1 MAITAIVDNGKI
13 TSTGST
19 NTDVNGKEIVSDD
32 ANSVDEDMFLQLLVA
47 EMKYQDPL
55 QPTSN
60 TEWISQYATFTQIEQ
75 STAMQGS
82 LKQMEASQLVGKQV
96 IMRTTNSITGE
107 TSYFSG
113 MVDYMYVENGEVY
126 LSVNNNLYSIDDLDT
141 VVDPDYMDAVTCAQ
155 SFKNMME
162 KMPSEKALTVSDAKL
177 VDQAREAYDSMTD
190 YQKTFVDDELVTQL
204 KTLEARLKEIMPE
217 TDDTDSTDETEGV
230 EEAGGSEGTE
240 ESEETSG
247 TDETESTDADADA
260 EETAQTA

>member
-13 TSTGST
+13 SSTGST
-19 NTDVNGKEIVSDD
+19 NTDVNGKEIVNDD
-32 ANSVDEDMFLQLLVA
+32 ANAVDEDMFLQLLVA
-47 EMKYQDPL
+47 EMKFQDPL
-55 QPTSN
+55 EPTSN

-96 IMRTTNSITGE
+96 IMKTTNSITGE

-162 KMPSEKALTVSDAKL
+162 KMPTEKGLTASDAKL
-177 VDQAREAYDSMTD
+177 VEQAREAYDSMTD
-190 YQKTFVDDELVTQL
+190 YQKTFVEDALVTQL

-217 TDDTDSTDETEGV
+217 ADDTDSTDEIN
-230 EEAGGSEGTE
+230 
-240 ESEETSG
+240 ESEVVDEVEDSESSEEPEE
-247 TDETESTDADADA
+247 TDETV
-260 EETAQTA
+260 ETE